1 MFAIK
6 RSLGE
11 ATYCRLL
18 IIFRPPYVQC
28 SCFIQKVATRLG
40 YSLLQEAESVGQRT
54 FVAGLFFHLFSSHAL
69 TKVSPLYVA
78 SLECKHSH
86 ACDLTWNV
94 LDTKLGPQRKKPPS
108 RQSDLRQGM
117 QLRRI
122 HGGVYGKPTVQ
133 RVNKYG
139 IWHTPHECSS
149 KKQRFGH
156 KTRSS
161 TCGCR
166 QFQHSDHCY

>member
-1 MFAIK
+1 MAPAPKKHTCVMFAIK

-122 HGGVYGKPTVQ
+122 HGGSLRETHSSAGEQ
-133 RVNKYG
+133 
-139 IWHTPHECSS
+139 IWHMAYSS
-149 KKQRFGH
+149 NLAAC
-156 KTRSS
+156 
-161 TCGCR
+161 CG
-166 QFQHSDHCY
+166 FM